1 MYNKWFYI
9 SKPVWNNSFSYEK
22 RSIKKI
28 YVPSLKKIDS
38 IDEVE
43 LQSNKNKLAFSDY
56 SNSKNLKL
64 CFGLKN
70 FYEIIWNWKKIYIF
84 DNHNHAFYFW
94 YLARK
99 NWIIGDDN
107 ILYHID
113 EHADT
118 RDNNKNINNI
128 DSKDL
133 KKVFKFTNE
142 ELNVGDYI
150 IPALKE
156 WIIRKVIQIRNSSN
170 LQDYLKTIDKYH
182 NNQKILNL
190 DLDFFQPDLD
200 FIDYDLKKQV
210 ILDIAKKVD
219 VITIAS
225 SPFFIDQKL
234 ALKVLKDI
242 FSK

>member
-1 MYNKWFYI
+1 
-9 SKPVWNNSFSYEK
+9 
-22 RSIKKI
+22 
-28 YVPSLKKIDS
+28 
-38 IDEVE
+38 
-43 LQSNKNKLAFSDY
+43 
-56 SNSKNLKL
+56 
-64 CFGLKN
+64 
-70 FYEIIWNWKKIYIF
+70 
-84 DNHNHAFYFW
+84 
-94 YLARK
+94 
-99 NWIIGDDN
+99 
-107 ILYHID
+107 
-113 EHADT
+113 
-118 RDNNKNINNI
+118 
-128 DSKDL
+128 
-133 KKVFKFTNE
+133 
-142 ELNVGDYI
+142 
-150 IPALKE
+150 
-156 WIIRKVIQIRNSSN
+156 